1 MFFFFSFCF
10 SFVTCVPMMTRNPN
24 KQDKQTEIKYIRRQR
39 KQKDCNWHEKERNDC
54 QRTKTFPTGYLA
66 HKPLFC
72 YKRSNYFVHHTTV
85 SYNFGPSLNNYI
97 NKSALRCLKRNNT
110 VYRRTN
116 NIQNEVTMTT
126 HDSGRRATLIA
137 SEG

>member
-1 MFFFFSFCF
+1 MK
-10 SFVTCVPMMTRNPN
+10 T
-24 KQDKQTEIKYIRRQR
+24 KKAKGLQLAWKK
-39 KQKDCNWHEKERNDC
+39 RNDC

-66 HKPLFC
+66 HTSLFC

-97 NKSALRCLKRNNT
+97 NKSAPRCLKRNNT

-126 HDSGRRATLIA
+126 HDSGRL
-137 SEG
+137 GP